1 MLCPFCLTNL
11 KPHASLCPYCQR
23 QLPSEY
29 VTYHSG
35 LLARFTQ
42 PAIVSVI
49 GFSGHGKTVYLASLY
64 YALQNLMPRAW
75 AAFYR
80 QGLTMETLKV
90 LYQNLSMLK
99 RGELPDSTQL
109 VFPEPNI
116 DRLNKIPRFGNRTLL
131 VYDPPGEAFDLTE
144 DDSLQRFAGF
154 VKYSRCALFLVSLN
168 DMMKEFEEADV
179 DLQGAVADEMYRLLE
194 RYNVGMKKMG
204 APDRFQHLIVVY
216 TKADCLLSD
225 FGLPD
230 QIKTYLENPEVETL
244 RDVQAYLRVMRQNSA
259 LLRDFTSQELNAVGF
274 LSNAKDHFKSVEFCA
289 VSALGSEP
297 KGQRLTERIA
307 PRRVM
312 DPLLWVLEKS

>member
-1 MLCPFCLTNL
+1 MLCPFCLTDL
-11 KPHASLCPYCQR
+11 KSRTNECASCQR
-23 QLPSEY
+23 QLPTEY

-35 LLARFTQ
+35 LLARFNQ

-49 GFSGHGKTVYLASLY
+49 GFRGHGKTVYLASLY
-64 YALQNLMPRAW
+64 YALQNLMPRTW
-75 AAFYR
+75 AAFFR

-90 LYQNLSMLK
+90 LHQNLSMLK
-99 RGELPDSTQL
+99 RGELPDSTLL

-154 VKYSRCALFLVSLN
+154 VKYSKCALFLVSLN
-168 DMMKEFEEADV
+168 DMMKEFEGNV
-179 DLQGAVADEMYRLLE
+179 DLQEAVADEMYRLLE
-194 RYNVGMKKMG
+194 RYNVGMTRMG
-204 APDRFQHLIVVY
+204 APHGVQHLIVVY
-216 TKADCLLSD
+216 TKADCLLND

-230 QIKTYLENPEVETL
+230 SIKTYLEDPEVETL
-244 RDVQAYLRVMRQNSA
+244 RDVQAYLQVMRRNST
-259 LLRDFTSQELNAVGF
+259 LLKDFTSQELNAVAF
-274 LSNAKDHFKSVEFCA
+274 LNNAKENFKSVEFCA
-289 VSALGSEP
+289 VSALGAEP
-297 KGQRLTERIA
+297 KDERLTERIA